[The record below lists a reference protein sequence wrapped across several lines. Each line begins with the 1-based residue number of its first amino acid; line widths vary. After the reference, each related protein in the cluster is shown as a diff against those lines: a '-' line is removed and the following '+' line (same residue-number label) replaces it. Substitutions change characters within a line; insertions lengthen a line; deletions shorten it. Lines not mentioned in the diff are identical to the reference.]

1 MMLLFRASLPPWAKR
16 RPWRHDPLVML
27 DGDGVA
33 IAYLGVKVPWDGVAG
48 VDVEPAPPET
58 GTSVRVTFHVHD
70 PDAVLAG
77 AMPPPGRRRQLR
89 QMLDYGELS
98 LPAQWCVETPE
109 QIICAAAAQMI
120 SREPVSPSGQPS

>member
-1 MMLLFRASLPPWAKR
+1 
-16 RPWRHDPLVML
+16 VL

-48 VDVEPAPPET
+48 VDVEPAPET
-58 GTSVRVTFHVHD
+58 GTSVRVTFTLHD

-77 AMPPPGRRRQLR
+77 AAPAPGRRRQLR
-89 QMLDYGELS
+89 QMLEHGELS
-98 LPAQWCVETPE
+98 LPARWCVETPE

-120 SREPVSPSGQPS
+120 SREPVSPSGQQR